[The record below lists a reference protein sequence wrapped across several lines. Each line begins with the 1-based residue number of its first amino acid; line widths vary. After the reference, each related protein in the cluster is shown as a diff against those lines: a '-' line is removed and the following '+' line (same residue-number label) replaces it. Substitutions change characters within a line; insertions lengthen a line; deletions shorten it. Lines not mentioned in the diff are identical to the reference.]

1 MAWTTPATVTAGDDL
16 TAAFW
21 NAQVK
26 ANMDAII
33 AYLGQANSLAFNLGA
48 QSELTIATG
57 VVTATKSYHSIDT
70 QSDAASDDLDT
81 INGGSEGMTLVI
93 RANNDA
99 RTVVAK
105 DATGNLQLAGDM
117 TLDNTHDTLTLLYN
131 GTAWI
136 ELSRSG
142 NSA

>member
-1 MAWTTPATVTAGDDL
+1 MAWTTPANTTSGQTL

-26 ANMDAII
+26 ANMDAIV
-33 AYLGQANSLAFNLGA
+33 ACTPANSGPFIAGT
-48 QSELTIATG
+48 QTELTIATG

-81 INGGSEGMTLVI
+81 INGGSEGQILVI
-93 RANNDA
+93 RANNAA

-105 DATGNLQLAGDM
+105 DGTGNLKLAGDM
-117 TLDNTHDTLTLLYN
+117 SLDNSEDTLTLIFDGTNWLEMARSNN
-131 GTAWI
+131 GA
-136 ELSRSG
+136 
-142 NSA
+142 